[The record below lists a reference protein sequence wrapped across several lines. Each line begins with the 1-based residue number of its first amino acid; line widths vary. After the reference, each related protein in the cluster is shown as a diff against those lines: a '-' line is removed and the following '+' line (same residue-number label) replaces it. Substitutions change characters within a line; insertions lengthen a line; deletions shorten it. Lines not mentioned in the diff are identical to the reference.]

1 MRSGDPARTAFGL
14 NEGTARLDELLRTS
28 RKVTKSPRIATIG
41 KMMFSA
47 VRNMALIPPEASSD
61 PRRLLVAC
69 QTLTTHAF
77 VASTHRAPHYN
88 AQPKAE
94 PLSFLC
100 VSARPTRSALSFR
113 TTRLLLSTL
122 SYIRRFR
129 ETAVCRTGQSRCGR
143 WLRIGTA
150 ATPRVDLADEP
161 CGYPASFA

>member
-77 VASTHRAPHYN
+77 VASTHRAPHYPQCTTQSG
-88 AQPKAE
+88 A
-94 PLSFLC
+94 PLLSLC
-100 VSARPTRSALSFR
+100 FRSPHALSAIIPHHPPPPLYP
-113 TTRLLLSTL
+113 LLYSQ
-122 SYIRRFR
+122 IPRD
-129 ETAVCRTGQSRCGR
+129 CRVPDRSKSLRKMVENRYCCHSQSR
-143 WLRIGTA
+143 
-150 ATPRVDLADEP
+150 P
-161 CGYPASFA
+161 CR